1 MTEAFSRDVGRLSCM
16 AAQAWREVTGEPMPD
31 DLLTAFLAAASSP
44 ASELPAAACEHDHTN
59 GDDRIVCHARLIEDL
74 LQARARANR
83 ARHEAAE
90 HLTGLRWLQLGVRTA
105 GLGTLDENPDF
116 EESLSEALADWGLPP
131 IPSDHVVTLR
141 VPITICISAVDDD
154 EAVRLAVSELSEE
167 LLRLPRRPLFRADEV
182 EVVSVTN
189 E

>member
-1 MTEAFSRDVGRLSCM
+1 MTEAFSGDIGRLSCT

-31 DLLTAFLAAASSP
+31 DLLTAFLAAASNS
-44 ASELPAAACEHDHTN
+44 ASGGPAACEHDHTN
-59 GDDRIVCHARLIEDL
+59 GDDRVVCHARLIEDL
-74 LQARARANR
+74 LQARARAYR
-83 ARHEAAE
+83 ARHDAAE
-90 HLTGLRWLQLGVRTA
+90 HRTGLRRLQLGVRTA
-105 GLGTLDENPDF
+105 GLGTLGENPDF

-167 LLRLPRRPLFRADEV
+167 LPRLPRRPLIRADEV

>member
-1 MTEAFSRDVGRLSCM
+1 MTEAFSGDIGRLSCT
-16 AAQAWREVTGEPMPD
+16 AAQAWREVTGESMPD
-31 DLLTAFLAAASSP
+31 DLLTAFLSAASSP
-44 ASELPAAACEHDHTN
+44 ASDGSVAACEHDHAN
-59 GDDRIVCHARLIEDL
+59 GDDRSVCHARLIEDL

-83 ARHEAAE
+83 ARHEVVE
-90 HLTGLRWLQLGVRTA
+90 HRTGLRRLQLGVRTA
-105 GLGTLDENPDF
+105 GLGTLGENPDF

-141 VPITICISAVDDD
+141 VPITFCISAVDDE

-167 LLRLPRRPLFRADEV
+167 LPRLPRRPLFSADEV
-182 EVVSVTN
+182 EIVSVTN

>member
-1 MTEAFSRDVGRLSCM
+1 MTEAFSGDIGRLSCT
-16 AAQAWREVTGEPMPD
+16 AAQAWREVTGESMPD
-31 DLLTAFLAAASSP
+31 NLLTAFLAAASSP
-44 ASELPAAACEHDHTN
+44 ASDGSVAACEHDHTN
-59 GDDRIVCHARLIEDL
+59 GDDRSICHARLIEDL

-90 HLTGLRWLQLGVRTA
+90 HRTGLRRLQLGVRTA
-105 GLGTLDENPDF
+105 GLGTLGENPDF

-141 VPITICISAVDDD
+141 VPITFCISAVDDD

-167 LLRLPRRPLFRADEV
+167 LPRLPRRPLFSADEV

>member
-1 MTEAFSRDVGRLSCM
+1 MTEAFSGDIGRLSCT
-16 AAQAWREVTGEPMPD
+16 ASQAWREVTGESMPS

-44 ASELPAAACEHDHTN
+44 ASEGPIAASEHDHTN

-74 LQARARANR
+74 LQARARTNR

-90 HLTGLRWLQLGVRTA
+90 HRTGLRRLQLGVRTA
-105 GLGTLDENPDF
+105 GLSTLGENPDF
-116 EESLSEALADWGLPP
+116 EGASARRWPTGDCRRS
-131 IPSDHVVTLR
+131 SDHQVTLR
-141 VPITICISAVDDD
+141 VPITICVSAVDDD

-167 LLRLPRRPLFRADEV
+167 LPRLPHRPLFCADEV

-189 E
+189 A